1 MAIPALLLSGAC
13 AVSSGKITEIPLP
26 APSLPLCPC
35 APLTQ
40 LLMLSRSYTVLGQ
53 LARRCL
59 LLSVEA
65 QLAWEGEGHRV
76 LWLEL
81 GVEGLTVVSG
91 VDVT

>member
-1 MAIPALLLSGAC
+1 MAIPALLLSEAC

-40 LLMLSRSYTVLGQ
+40 LLMLPRSYTVLGQ
-53 LARRCL
+53 LARRC

-81 GVEGLTVVSG
+81 EVEGLTVVSG